1 MVRLKHPSLS
11 PDRESAPH
19 WRTTAL
25 GWYISMTLA
34 IICTSSRICH
44 AQGKKECLFLNTAEA
59 RGQLTHR
66 FEDGLVGLVVDPVPQ
81 RVIHGVVFALPSTD
95 VLSKDALAAC
105 VTATM

>member
-34 IICTSSRICH
+34 MIYTRSDIRH
-44 AQGKKECLFLNTAEA
+44 AQNPNTPRA
-59 RGQLTHR
+59 RGGLTHG
-66 FEDGLVGLVVDPVPQ
+66 FKDGLVGLVVDPVPQ
-81 RVIHGVVFALPSTD
+81 RVIHSVVFALPGAD
-95 VLSKDALAAC
+95 VLRG
-105 VTATM
+105 TTTP

>member
-34 IICTSSRICH
+34 IICTRS
-44 AQGKKECLFLNTAEA
+44 N
-59 RGQLTHR
+59 
-66 FEDGLVGLVVDPVPQ
+66 VGLAQKKGKLVSEYYRGERSVYSQV
-81 RVIHGVVFALPSTD
+81 
-95 VLSKDALAAC
+95 
-105 VTATM
+105 

>member
-25 GWYISMTLA
+25 GWYISITLA
-34 IICTSSRICH
+34 IICTRSNVCQ
-44 AQGKKECLFLNTAEA
+44 AQKKARLFLNTAEA
-59 RGQLTHR
+59 RGQFTHR

-81 RVIHGVVFALPSTD
+81 WVIHGVVFTLASTD
-95 VLSKDALAAC
+95 VLHGAK
-105 VTATM
+105 MR

>member
-25 GWYISMTLA
+25 GWYISITLA
-34 IICTSSRICH
+34 IICTGNNLGH
-44 AQGKKECLFLNTAEA
+44 AQKQARPCLEASGA
-59 RGQLTHR
+59 RGEGTHR

-81 RVIHGVVFALPSTD
+81 RVVHRVVFALPCAD
-95 VLSKDALAAC
+95 VLRGTKIR
-105 VTATM
+105 